1 MDGNDIS
8 SVREAPAGTESPP
21 AGWSRRR
28 FITQSLLTAALAPP
42 LARAAIGPVVESPP
56 DPDAGNG
63 KGDSAAKDGSA
74 AKDTGSG
81 AVRTGGDITNRLTTA
96 VTINGAG
103 PYHFLVDTGAERTL
117 IADDIARHLGLPRG
131 NKVMV
136 EGIIRG
142 EPTDLV
148 NVASLQM
155 GRLVCPRLE
164 VPVLPRSMLNVDGYL
179 GLDVLDRRR
188 VVLDFRARTI
198 TVNKPQG
205 FFSALFEH
213 SDEAVVHTMGP
224 SGRLRATNCLV
235 NGVRASAFIDTGA
248 EVSIMNPALYDVLVR
263 RAARR
268 QVVHGPVGIYGVTGG
283 SMTGLDT
290 NVDRIQLG
298 ELNLTYMTLVVAGL
312 DVFDVWGLKDEPALL
327 FGMDCLRRFA
337 RVSIDYGRKELR
349 FELASN
355 LTPRILEA
363 GLPPPLAG

>member
-8 SVREAPAGTESPP
+8 SVQREAPVGTEGPH

-28 FITQSLLTAALAPP
+28 FVAQSLLTAAFATP
-42 LARAAIGPVVESPP
+42 LARAAIAPVVESPP
-56 DPDAGNG
+56 DPGAKAG
-63 KGDSAAKDGSA
+63 KDGNA
-74 AKDTGSG
+74 TKDTGSG

-96 VTINGAG
+96 VLINGAG

-117 IADDIARHLGLPRG
+117 IADDLAVRLGLPRG
-131 NKVMV
+131 DKVMV

-148 NVASLQM
+148 NIASLQM

-179 GLDVLDRRR
+179 GLDVLDQRR

-213 SDEAVVHTMGP
+213 ADEAVVHTMGR

-248 EVSIMNPALYDVLVR
+248 EVSIMNPALYDALVR

-298 ELNLTYMTLVVAGL
+298 ELNLTYMTLVVAAL

-349 FELASN
+349 FELAGN
-355 LTPRILEA
+355 WTPRILEA

>member
-1 MDGNDIS
+1 MDGNDNIS
-8 SVREAPAGTESPP
+8 VRREAPAGTESPR

-28 FITQSLLTAALAPP
+28 FLAQSLVTAALAPP
-42 LARAAIGPVVESPP
+42 LARAAIGPVLESPP
-56 DPDAGNG
+56 DPGSQ
-63 KGDSAAKDGSA
+63 SAADGRGKDDGA

-81 AVRTGGDITNRLTTA
+81 AVRSGSDFTNRLTTT
-96 VTINGAG
+96 VLINGQG

-117 IADDIARHLGLPRG
+117 IADDLAVRLALPRG
-131 NKVMV
+131 HKVMV

-148 NVASLQM
+148 NIERLQM

-179 GLDVLDRRR
+179 GLDVLDQRR
-188 VVLDFRARTI
+188 VILDFRARTI
-198 TVNKPQG
+198 TVAEPQG
-205 FFSALFEH
+205 FFSALWAH
-213 SDEAVVHTMGP
+213 GNEAVVHTMGS
-224 SGRLRATNCLV
+224 SGRLRATDCFV

-248 EVSIMNPALYDVLVR
+248 EVSIMNPALYDALQR

-290 NVDRIQLG
+290 AVDQIQLG
-298 ELNLTYMTLVVAGL
+298 ELNLTYMTLVVARL
-312 DVFDVWGLKDEPALL
+312 DVFDVWGLSREPALL

-349 FELASN
+349 FELAS
-355 LTPRILEA
+355 TRSPQILEA

>member
-1 MDGNDIS
+1 MDGNDII
-8 SVREAPAGTESPP
+8 SVREAPAGTASPR

-28 FITQSLLTAALAPP
+28 FIAQSLLTAALAPP
-42 LARAAIGPVVESPP
+42 LVRAATGPVVETPP
-56 DPDAGNG
+56 DPAAKGG
-63 KGDSAAKDGSA
+63 KDDHAAKDDSA

-81 AVRTGGDITNRLTTA
+81 AVRTGGDISNRLTTA
-96 VTINGAG
+96 VLINGAG

-117 IADDIARHLGLPRG
+117 IADDLAVRLGLPRG
-131 NKVMV
+131 QKVMV

-148 NVASLQM
+148 NIASLQM
-155 GRLVCPRLE
+155 GRLVCPRLD

-179 GLDVLDRRR
+179 GLDVLDQRR

-198 TVNKPQG
+198 TVAKPQG

-213 SDEAVVHTMGP
+213 ADEAVVHTMGS
-224 SGRLRATNCLV
+224 SGRLRATDCFV

-248 EVSIMNPALYDVLVR
+248 EVSIMNPALYDALVR
-263 RAARR
+263 RASRR

-290 NVDRIQLG
+290 NVDHIQLG

-312 DVFDVWGLKDEPALL
+312 DVFDVWGLKQQPALL

-349 FELASN
+349 FELAS
-355 LTPRILEA
+355 TRMPRILEA